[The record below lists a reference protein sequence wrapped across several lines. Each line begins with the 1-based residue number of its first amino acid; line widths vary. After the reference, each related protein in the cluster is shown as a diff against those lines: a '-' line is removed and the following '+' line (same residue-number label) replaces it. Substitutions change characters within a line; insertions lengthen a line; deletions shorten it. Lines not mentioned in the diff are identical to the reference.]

1 MKINKAISLV
11 MKNEGVTQST
21 LAQNTGLKDA
31 RFVSSKLT
39 HPNMT
44 VDSIVLLLNAMGYEL
59 VVQKKTAGHRA
70 KDQISI
76 ERSK

>member
-1 MKINKAISLV
+1 MKINKAISMI
-11 MKNEGVTQST
+11 MKNEGITQST

-44 VDSIVLLLNAMGYEL
+44 VNSIVMLLSAMGYEL
-59 VVQKKTAGHRA
+59 VVQKKTAGHRG
-70 KDQISI
+70 KDQIEI
-76 ERSK
+76 EGNK